1 MRGKEMG
8 QRDGVLGAPELDNNI
23 KLIWAVASN
32 ILINQHGNINCT
44 RHCSSSYLF
53 YPEFISF

>member
-1 MRGKEMG
+1 MG